1 MPRVLALFFVF
12 PDIPALKHLRIN
24 LFALW
29 FLRQRIISNYWM
41 KLSMICRILQI
52 PTKAESNNC
61 FIIHSKMIYTFNIAY
76 LV

>member
-1 MPRVLALFFVF
+1 
-12 PDIPALKHLRIN
+12 
-24 LFALW
+24 
-29 FLRQRIISNYWM
+29 M

-61 FIIHSKMIYTFNIAY
+61 FIIHSKMIYTLNIAY